1 MALGVPTPS
10 GWTVGEGP
18 VRHHPATL
26 FEYLD
31 GGADLYLRHGFRE
44 LVQLR
49 YQPGA
54 DPLSGVT
61 VDLYD
66 MGSALGAFGIC
77 AAIRPPGAEVRPWG
91 AQGYREGTIA
101 AAWKG
106 PVYVHAEADAERPD
120 LVAVLE
126 GLVAGACECLLGEGS
141 MPSVLEPLPVAGRVA
156 QSERWVPE
164 NLLGHSFL
172 PGGVLAT
179 YELGGLRAELYLSD
193 LGSAAAAR
201 EGLQALEA
209 HLAKWGRVED
219 GPEALGDAAFR
230 YTDPTLGEGTAFR
243 AGPHLAGIH
252 GELGREQREAVL
264 EALLVELR

>member
-1 MALGVPTPS
+1 
-10 GWTVGEGP
+10 
-18 VRHHPATL
+18 
-26 FEYLD
+26 
-31 GGADLYLRHGFRE
+31 
-44 LVQLR
+44 
-49 YQPGA
+49 
-54 DPLSGVT
+54 
-61 VDLYD
+61 
-66 MGSALGAFGIC
+66 MGSALGAFGIY
-77 AAIRPPGAEVRPWG
+77 AAVRPPGAEVRPWG
-91 AQGYREGTIA
+91 AQGYREETVA

-106 PVYVHAEADAERPD
+106 PVYVHAEADDERPE
-120 LVAVLE
+120 LAAVLE
-126 GLVAGACECLLGEGS
+126 GLVAGACERLPGEGS
-141 MPSVLEPLPVAGRVA
+141 MPSILEPLPVAGRVA

-230 YTDPTLGEGTAFR
+230 YSDPTLGEGTAVR
-243 AGPHLAGIH
+243 VGPHLAGIH

>member
-26 FEYLD
+26 YEYLD

-44 LVQLR
+44 LVHLR
-49 YQPGA
+49 YQPGTDA
-54 DPLSGVT
+54 LSGVT

-66 MGSALGAFGIC
+66 MGSALGAFGIY

-106 PVYVHAEADAERPD
+106 PVYVHAEADAERPE

-126 GLVAGACECLLGEGS
+126 GLVAGACERLPGTGS

-230 YTDPTLGEGTAFR
+230 YTDPTLGEGTAVR
-243 AGPHLAGIH
+243 AGPHLAGMH